1 MVNQVHGHTACAPA
15 AQKCGGIAVPLAKCM
30 AADEVTRQAPV
41 AIRAIPT
48 PSRSLAGMSMREATH
63 GFIPST
69 HSAQAPAQLTSIR
82 CTPRSCT
89 TTTPRSPCSSSWAP
103 PRMMHLSAQPS
114 LTPPLVA
121 TPMKSWKPH
130 PVAQIVSTP
139 ESRRGEMERSAARPM
154 QPIQSQSWVPPCTPR
169 RELPGPKSW
178 IPPAPMQMPAIQ
190 GSPITLPTTME
201 GVDRQAYSHKMQA
214 PWRMGASA
222 GFPAAKVQ
230 ALERVTKRTGNQSQ
244 VLSHCPSLVID
255 QRCANELLRGCQTMV
270 AEPYQELKAL
280 PASMQARSHV
290 LPPCP
295 SLVACPVY
303 AANPN
308 QRKPRQP
315 EGPQTLQIAS
325 AFNSRQH
332 PAKMS
337 TGIPNADAVLEGIDY
352 VGIADGVSGVHALG
366 LTPDALPWELLRYC
380 GKGLFAAAAK
390 GEPKVKK
397 TEKHEKQMGE
407 WLINLIQEAFDFTEE
422 HGATTLLLAA
432 IKGNDLV
439 TACLGDSGIL
449 ILRPVSYSPLRL
461 QPIFKTEPGRFDAR
475 RPVQIQ
481 RLHGCD
487 VASAHEVISSANVG
501 TTPVRPGDFLILGT
515 DGLFDNLSD
524 KQIKDAL
531 EHFYYATEAQGSNE
545 ELCQVA
551 TLLVDL
557 AIRSVKLDK
566 ENADKPPWQCNGAVP
581 ANNADDTTALVAM
594 IKTEGCTSESSPW
607 IPKNEFGVQGRVAL
621 APRLQVS

>member
-303 AANPN
+303 AANPIREN
-308 QRKPRQP
+308 RGSP
-315 EGPQTLQIAS
+315 
-325 AFNSRQH
+325 
-332 PAKMS
+332 
-337 TGIPNADAVLEGIDY
+337 
-352 VGIADGVSGVHALG
+352 
-366 LTPDALPWELLRYC
+366 
-380 GKGLFAAAAK
+380 KGLK
-390 GEPKVKK
+390 RCKLHQLSTLDSTQPK
-397 TEKHEKQMGE
+397 
-407 WLINLIQEAFDFTEE
+407 
-422 HGATTLLLAA
+422 
-432 IKGNDLV
+432 
-439 TACLGDSGIL
+439 
-449 ILRPVSYSPLRL
+449 
-461 QPIFKTEPGRFDAR
+461 
-475 RPVQIQ
+475 
-481 RLHGCD
+481 
-487 VASAHEVISSANVG
+487 
-501 TTPVRPGDFLILGT
+501 
-515 DGLFDNLSD
+515 
-524 KQIKDAL
+524 
-531 EHFYYATEAQGSNE
+531 
-545 ELCQVA
+545 
-551 TLLVDL
+551 
-557 AIRSVKLDK
+557 
-566 ENADKPPWQCNGAVP
+566 
-581 ANNADDTTALVAM
+581 
-594 IKTEGCTSESSPW
+594 
-607 IPKNEFGVQGRVAL
+607 
-621 APRLQVS
+621 